1 MKGSRDIRALPGLGA
16 ITALFFAFLYL
27 PLVILIAF
35 SFNDSPSAT
44 VWSGF
49 TLDWYPRVLANDDIQ
64 RAAVNSLIVAS
75 TATLCATLIATM
87 AALTLVRGE
96 RVRHRTVLGTIVLV
110 PLMVPEIV
118 TAVATLTFFAA
129 IGLRL
134 GLGNIILAHI
144 VFCIPFAYLPIRAR
158 LLGMDP
164 ALEIAARDLY
174 ASRAAT
180 LRHVTLPLLAPGI
193 AAGAM
198 LSFVVSID
206 DFIITLM
213 VADAGSTTLPLY
225 IFGLVRRGITPEV
238 NALSTLLI
246 LASAAMVVLSWF
258 LQRRA

>member
-1 MKGSRDIRALPGLGA
+1 MSSKDIRALPGLGA
-16 ITALFFAFLYL
+16 IVGLFFAFLYL
-27 PLVILIAF
+27 PLVILVAF

-44 VWSGF
+44 VWSGL
-49 TLDWYPRVLANDDIQ
+49 TLDWYPKVIANDNIQ
-64 RAAVNSLIVAS
+64 RAASNSLIVAS
-75 TATLCATLIATM
+75 TASLCATVIATM
-87 AALTLVRGE
+87 AALTLVRGT
-96 RVRHRTVLGTIVLV
+96 RIRSRHALGTVVLI

-134 GLGNIILAHI
+134 GLANIILAHI

-164 ALEIAARDLY
+164 ALETASRDLY
-174 ASRAAT
+174 APQVAT

-246 LASAAMVVLSWF
+246 IASAMIVTLSWL
-258 LQRRA
+258 LQRRP